1 MGLGDGAA
9 KEGGY
14 FGFAVADGHVEGR
27 VLASGDGGVG
37 AGVEKELHAR
47 EMPVPSCAGESGPGT
62 WDRGHEVGCLWLIPA
77 LAAGNVLR
85 KARTSAW
92 QLPAASIKGVMLPRC
107 HDGAGPN
114 SAVEGMGLAPAATSA
129 CTTSSWPVLHA
140 QCMAVSRPSSG
151 VFTSCWPRCSMSQTA
166 MAERRYSIAYINDVC
181 LRRKCSRCSSTPGLR
196 STRRCTAARSPYW
209 ISLKMGCSR
218 AMAVEAQKG
227 EQRTLYAD
235 ESCSLCLCMGM

>member
-9 KEGGY
+9 EEGGY

-27 VLASGDGGVG
+27 VLASGDGVVG

-47 EMPVPSCAGESGPGT
+47 EMPVSSCAGESGPGT

-77 LAAGNVLR
+77 LAAGNVMR

-92 QLPAASIKGVMLPRC
+92 QWPAASIKGVMLPRC

-151 VFTSCWPRCSMSQTA
+151 VFTSCRPRCSMRQTA
-166 MAERRYSIAYINDVC
+166 MAERRYSMAYINDVSAANALAAPAPRGC
-181 LRRKCSRCSSTPGLR
+181 AAQHAPLHRRQV
-196 STRRCTAARSPYW
+196 
-209 ISLKMGCSR
+209 
-218 AMAVEAQKG
+218 AVLDFVEDGVLQGHGGRGAEG
-227 EQRTLYAD
+227 GAEDA
-235 ESCSLCLCMGM
+235 LCGRKL